1 MENRVSNAS
10 IVAAASG
17 GQFGLDDHIYQRLLK
32 ERIIFLGSD
41 VRDDNAN
48 AICAQMLLL
57 AAEDPQK
64 DIWLYINSP
73 GGSVTAGMAIFDTM
87 NWVPNDVA
95 TVAMGM
101 AASMGQFLLSAGTK
115 GKRYATPHARVM
127 MHQPSGGIGGT
138 ASDVKIQAEQMLH
151 IKKQMAELIAVHTG
165 QSLEQIERDSDR
177 DRWFTAEEA
186 RDYGFVDHVFTSSV
200 QTAAAAAAT
209 SAPKAPETPAA
220 PAAP

>member
-1 MENRVSNAS
+1 MSSTEITAAGENP
-10 IVAAASG
+10 
-17 GQFGLDDHIYQRLLK
+17 QFGLDDHIYNRLLK

-57 AAEDPQK
+57 AAEDPES

-87 NWVPNDVA
+87 QWVPNDVA

-101 AASMGQFLLSAGTK
+101 AASMGQFLLSAGTP

-138 ASDVKIQAEQMLH
+138 ASDIKIQAEQLLH
-151 IKKQMAELIAVHTG
+151 IKKQMAQLIAEHTG
-165 QSLEQIERDSDR
+165 QSLEQIEKDSDR
-177 DRWFTAEEA
+177 DRWFTAAEA
-186 RDYGFVDHVFTSSV
+186 KEYGFVDHVITTST
-200 QTAAAAAAT
+200 QAGPRAKNPLT
-209 SAPKAPETPAA
+209 SN
-220 PAAP
+220 